1 MIVNPYTGVVS
12 NSLSGAKSNAI
23 DRVQK
28 AIAQISS
35 GERFTKA
42 SDDVA
47 GLSLALQLQ
56 NKTAG
61 LRSAISNLS
70 QADSLASVAGGAIS
84 KIQERLSEALQIATQ
99 AASGV
104 VNDAGRAALNEGF
117 QGAIDDVDR
126 LAKSAD
132 FDGTKLLDGS
142 LNLSFSSI
150 LGENNPE
157 DTNSLSLPSLD
168 AATLFGGQQL
178 DVSTKEGAEAAIAAI
193 QQALNAVGTAG
204 ASVGS
209 FQETLDVA
217 SASFESAMFNQD
229 AALSLL
235 SDTDMADAAVALSQ
249 AILQQN
255 AGIAIQAQVKRLPP
269 SMLELIS
276 N

>member
-12 NSLSGAKSNAI
+12 GSLSGAKSGAI

-42 SDDVA
+42 SDDTA
-47 GLSLALQLQ
+47 SLSLAVQLQ
-56 NKTAG
+56 NKTSG
-61 LRSAISNLS
+61 LRSAIGNLS
-70 QADSLASVAGGAIS
+70 QADSLANVTGGAIN
-84 KIQERLSEALQIATQ
+84 KIQERLSEALKIATQ
-99 AASGV
+99 ASSGALS
-104 VNDAGRAALNEGF
+104 DSGRAALNEGF
-117 QGAIDDVDR
+117 QGALQDVDQ
-126 LAKSAD
+126 LAQSAN

-142 LNLSFSSI
+142 LSVSFTGL
-150 LGENNPE
+150 LGEKTSE
-157 DTNSLSLPSLD
+157 DANSLSVPALD
-168 AATLFGGQQL
+168 NATLFGGEKL
-178 DVSTKEGAEAAIAAI
+178 DISTEAGAKAAVAAI

-204 ASVGS
+204 ASVGA
-209 FQETLDVA
+209 FQETVDVA
-217 SASFESAMFNQD
+217 SASFESALFNQD

-235 SDTDMADAAVALSQ
+235 SDTDMADAATALSQ

-276 N
+276 S